1 MGLTSDPRS
10 GVVTDHKSV
19 HMVMNK
25 KEMEEIRESVVKKL
39 NSNMNKFYPDAGGIM
54 MGYQGIKLK
63 KSTSEVTVTSSPLFH
78 PVYIRAKFYLFKPQV
93 GSELKCVVD
102 KRVDGVVTCLAHG
115 VFKVEVVNPPQAWE
129 SVFVGQIVF
138 VKVDAIEQLAW
149 QEPKIVASLME
160 VGDDIKSQFFDI
172 VDSFD
177 EDEIETVT
185 DSGMFEYESNKVIND
200 SSRAQVTTSSTSIGA
215 DDHSASPIN
224 SKKRKVK
231 DDSKVDDNET
241 AKSPVKKKRKS
252 SQISPIAEPSISQ
265 CVSRR
270 TRHSSKSS
278 VDSEVSPT
286 SQSSSS
292 E

>member
-1 MGLTSDPRS
+1 MGLTCDPRS

-63 KSTSEVTVTSSPLFH
+63 KSTSEVTGTNPPLFH

-102 KRVDGVVTCLAHG
+102 KRVDGVVTCMAHG

-129 SVFVGQIVF
+129 SVFVGQIVI

-160 VGDDIKSQFFDI
+160 VGDDIKAQFFDI
-172 VDSFD
+172 VESFD
-177 EDEIETVT
+177 EEEVETVT
-185 DSGMFEYESNKVIND
+185 DSGMFEYENNQFIN
-200 SSRAQVTTSSTSIGA
+200 SRSRAQVTISSTSTGE
-215 DDHSASPIN
+215 DHAASPLN
-224 SKKRKVK
+224 VKKRKAK
-231 DDSKVDDNET
+231 DESKVDDEEA
-241 AKSPVKKKRKS
+241 AKSPVIKKRK
-252 SQISPIAEPSISQ
+252 AKDE
-265 CVSRR
+265 
-270 TRHSSKSS
+270 SK
-278 VDSEVSPT
+278 VDDE
-286 SQSSSS
+286 
-292 E
+292 EA